1 MKPPKY
7 AVAVY
12 RINNQN
18 PTFKKRGMNIR
29 LSGEHLFL
37 ICHETGE
44 NRHYTKCRV
53 TKLDGTHIQ
62 LEGMEELGEKLFWNT
77 IFLTLEDD

>member
-1 MKPPKY
+1 MKQPRY
-7 AVAVY
+7 SVTAT
-12 RINNQN
+12 RINNLN

-37 ICHETGE
+37 ICHDTGE

-53 TKLDGTHIQ
+53 TKLDGSHIQ
-62 LEGMEELGEKLFWNT
+62 IEGMEEIGEKLFWNT
-77 IFLTLEDD
+77 IFLTLDDV